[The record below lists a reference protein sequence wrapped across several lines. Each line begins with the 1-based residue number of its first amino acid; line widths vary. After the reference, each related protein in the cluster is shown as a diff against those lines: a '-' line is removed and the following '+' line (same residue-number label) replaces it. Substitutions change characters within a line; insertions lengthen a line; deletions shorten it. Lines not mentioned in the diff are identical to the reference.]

1 MAFSKRQK
9 TDLCTAEFEMNSIKK
24 SVSQHK
30 SELKQLGTVAMND
43 LKGLKEEAALHLSII
58 KKEQSENETFREQ
71 FLNLRNFFTKF
82 SADQRADVDNL
93 RKDFSTLREYN
104 KVQVTSIKN
113 VLETM
118 MVEISKIKNE
128 QTNFIKKTETTLK
141 SLSGQTLRLSEESN
155 MHKSFSNKSKQ
166 EFDKAVQV
174 FGKRLDDIG
183 VDSARTRLDVGKMTE
198 FQKNFVEESKS
209 RISNLQECFEKAD
222 TFIKDVGE
230 KSEREFKAINENL
243 SEKKREIVAL
253 QRKLETRA
261 NLMIEEFNQSMDEVK
276 TDVDLLKTRVS
287 NEQNQV
293 VSYLEGVISS
303 ESGRLSKKVVNCL
316 ERMDEIDH
324 MYDDMQ
330 DRVFEIDKNRKNN
343 LVFYGVK
350 GDEKD
355 QDDCE
360 RLIKS
365 IMNNFMQV
373 TREIPLAKV
382 TRLWN
387 GPSFRGF
394 KPIQVS
400 FQLFKDKEEILR
412 KNQLLQKNTNMYVTE
427 DFSRKVRR
435 HREELIRFAR

>member
-9 TDLCTAEFEMNSIKK
+9 TDLCSAEFEMNSIKK
-24 SVSQHK
+24 SVAQHK

-43 LKGLKEEAALHLSII
+43 LKNLKEETALHLSII
-58 KKEQSENETFREQ
+58 KKEQSENEKFREQ
-71 FLNLRNFFTKF
+71 FLSLKKFFTKF
-82 SADQRADVDNL
+82 SSDQRMDVDNL

-128 QTNFIKKTETTLK
+128 QSNFIKKTETTLK
-141 SLSGQTLRLSEESN
+141 SLSGQSLRLSEESN

-166 EFDKAVQV
+166 EFDNAVQV

-183 VDSARTRLDVGKMTE
+183 IDSARTRLDVGKMTE
-198 FQKNFVEESKS
+198 FQKSFVEESKN
-209 RISNLQECFEKAD
+209 RIAVLQESFEKAD
-222 TFIKDVGE
+222 VFIKDVGE
-230 KSEREFKAINENL
+230 KSEKEFKAINENL
-243 SEKKREIVAL
+243 SEKKREILGL

-276 TDVDLLKTRVS
+276 TDLDLLKTRVT

-303 ESGRLSKKVVNCL
+303 ESGRLGKKVVNCL

-360 RLIKS
+360 RHIKS

-373 TREIPLAKV
+373 TRV
-382 TRLWN
+382 YY
-387 GPSFRGF
+387 S
-394 KPIQVS
+394 S
-400 FQLFKDKEEILR
+400 
-412 KNQLLQKNTNMYVTE
+412 LLLMTPYEGN
-427 DFSRKVRR
+427 
-435 HREELIRFAR
+435 

>member
-9 TDLCTAEFEMNSIKK
+9 TDLCSAEFEMNSIKK
-24 SVSQHK
+24 SVAQHK

-43 LKGLKEEAALHLSII
+43 LKNLKEETALHLSII
-58 KKEQSENETFREQ
+58 KKEQSENEKFREQ
-71 FLNLRNFFTKF
+71 FLSLKKFFTKF
-82 SADQRADVDNL
+82 SSDQRMDVDNL

-128 QTNFIKKTETTLK
+128 QSNFIKKTETTLK
-141 SLSGQTLRLSEESN
+141 SLSGQSLRLSEESN

-166 EFDKAVQV
+166 EFDNAVQV

-183 VDSARTRLDVGKMTE
+183 IDSARTRLDVGKMTE
-198 FQKNFVEESKS
+198 FQKSFVEESKN
-209 RISNLQECFEKAD
+209 RIAVLQESFEKAYV
-222 TFIKDVGE
+222 FIKDVGE
-230 KSEREFKAINENL
+230 KSEKEFKAINENL
-243 SEKKREIVAL
+243 SEKKREILGL

-276 TDVDLLKTRVS
+276 TDLDLLKTRVT

-303 ESGRLSKKVVNCL
+303 ESGRLGKKVVNCL

-360 RLIKS
+360 RHIKS

-373 TREIPLAKV
+373 TRV
-382 TRLWN
+382 CY
-387 GPSFRGF
+387 S
-394 KPIQVS
+394 S
-400 FQLFKDKEEILR
+400 LFLMTPYEG
-412 KNQLLQKNTNMYVTE
+412 N
-427 DFSRKVRR
+427 
-435 HREELIRFAR
+435 

>member
-9 TDLCTAEFEMNSIKK
+9 TDLCSAEFEMNSIKK
-24 SVSQHK
+24 SVAQHK

-43 LKGLKEEAALHLSII
+43 LKNLKEETALHLSII
-58 KKEQSENETFREQ
+58 KKEQSENEKFREQ
-71 FLNLRNFFTKF
+71 FLSLKKFFTKF
-82 SADQRADVDNL
+82 SSDQRMDVDNL

-128 QTNFIKKTETTLK
+128 QSNFIKKTETSLK
-141 SLSGQTLRLSEESN
+141 SLSGQSLRLSEESN

-166 EFDKAVQV
+166 EFDNAVQV

-183 VDSARTRLDVGKMTE
+183 IDSARTRLDVGKMTE
-198 FQKNFVEESKS
+198 FQKSFVEESKN
-209 RISNLQECFEKAD
+209 RIAVLQENFEKAD
-222 TFIKDVGE
+222 IFIKDVGE
-230 KSEREFKAINENL
+230 KSEKEFKAINENL
-243 SEKKREIVAL
+243 SEKKREILGL

-276 TDVDLLKTRVS
+276 TDLDLLKTRVT

-303 ESGRLSKKVVNCL
+303 ESGRLGKKVVNCL

-360 RLIKS
+360 RHIKS

-373 TREIPLAKV
+373 TRV
-382 TRLWN
+382 CY
-387 GPSFRGF
+387 S
-394 KPIQVS
+394 S
-400 FQLFKDKEEILR
+400 LFLMTPYEG
-412 KNQLLQKNTNMYVTE
+412 N
-427 DFSRKVRR
+427 
-435 HREELIRFAR
+435 

>member
-1 MAFSKRQK
+1 M
-9 TDLCTAEFEMNSIKK
+9 
-24 SVSQHK
+24 
-30 SELKQLGTVAMND
+30 
-43 LKGLKEEAALHLSII
+43 
-58 KKEQSENETFREQ
+58 
-71 FLNLRNFFTKF
+71 
-82 SADQRADVDNL
+82 
-93 RKDFSTLREYN
+93 REYN

-128 QTNFIKKTETTLK
+128 QSNFIKKTETTLK
-141 SLSGQTLRLSEESN
+141 SLSGQSLRLSEESN

-166 EFDKAVQV
+166 EFDNAVQV

-183 VDSARTRLDVGKMTE
+183 IDSARTRLDVGKMTE
-198 FQKNFVEESKS
+198 FQKSFVEESKN
-209 RISNLQECFEKAD
+209 RIAVLQESFEKAD
-222 TFIKDVGE
+222 VFIKDVGE
-230 KSEREFKAINENL
+230 KSEKEFKAINENL
-243 SEKKREIVAL
+243 SEKKREILGL

-276 TDVDLLKTRVS
+276 TDLDLLKTRVT

-303 ESGRLSKKVVNCL
+303 ESGRLGKKVVNCL

-330 DRVFEIDKNRKNN
+330 DRIFEIDKNRKNN

-360 RLIKS
+360 RHIKS

-373 TREIPLAKV
+373 TRV
-382 TRLWN
+382 YY
-387 GPSFRGF
+387 S
-394 KPIQVS
+394 S
-400 FQLFKDKEEILR
+400 LFLMTPYEG
-412 KNQLLQKNTNMYVTE
+412 N
-427 DFSRKVRR
+427 
-435 HREELIRFAR
+435 

>member
-9 TDLCTAEFEMNSIKK
+9 TDLCSAEFEMNSIKK
-24 SVSQHK
+24 SVAQHK

-43 LKGLKEEAALHLSII
+43 LKNLKEEAALHLSII
-58 KKEQSENETFREQ
+58 KKEQSENEKFREQ
-71 FLNLRNFFTKF
+71 FLSLKKFFTKF
-82 SADQRADVDNL
+82 SSDQRMDVDNL

-128 QTNFIKKTETTLK
+128 QSNFIKKTETSLK
-141 SLSGQTLRLSEESN
+141 SLSGQSLRLSEESN

-166 EFDKAVQV
+166 EFDNAVQV

-183 VDSARTRLDVGKMTE
+183 IDSARTRLDVGKMTE
-198 FQKNFVEESKS
+198 FQKSFVEESKN
-209 RISNLQECFEKAD
+209 RISILQESFEKAD
-222 TFIKDVGE
+222 VFIKDVGE
-230 KSEREFKAINENL
+230 KSEKEFKAINDNL
-243 SEKKREIVAL
+243 SEKKREILGL

-276 TDVDLLKTRVS
+276 TDLDLLKTRVT

-303 ESGRLSKKVVNCL
+303 ESGRLGKKVVNCL

-360 RLIKS
+360 RHIKS

-373 TREIPLAKV
+373 TIV
-382 TRLWN
+382 YD
-387 GPSFRGF
+387 S
-394 KPIQVS
+394 S
-400 FQLFKDKEEILR
+400 LFLMTP
-412 KNQLLQKNTNMYVTE
+412 N
-427 DFSRKVRR
+427 
-435 HREELIRFAR
+435 